1 MQLIPPYLLAFLV
14 VCIILPSLFAISLR
28 IALYRAIAKRTQV
41 IFRLLT
47 NRPPGRIPE
56 ILEELEFRYK
66 DASVKL
72 ETVNTPALIYQVY
85 SRQKIGGFRWE
96 QIEQFGRNLPNLLI
110 AFGLLGTFWGIT
122 FNLSELNQTLNS
134 SNANQI
140 STLLPQI
147 QKQLQGMGIA
157 FFSSLIAIFFSAL
170 LTISNWVFNLNLVKN
185 QLLTSL
191 EDYLDNIYQPT
202 IPGHTPIDKAVDR
215 LVSEFSDFLYRFGDT
230 VRDAVESSLGEKI
243 QEIIELNDRASNLA
257 LQVYTNFQSSASTIS
272 KSSNEMQYSIATF
285 ENAIASLNRTV
296 NTFEQSFQRWQR
308 TNIPDKLLEATTN
321 ISINQEKYTQA
332 MRNVSLSLTESA
344 NFPQTIETIES
355 QLAVTNQM
363 LHHLLESLSN
373 EPAIDKNAPSELPEL
388 EDLFDID
395 E

>member
-14 VCIILPSLFAISLR
+14 VCIILPSLFALSLR
-28 IALYRAIAKRTQV
+28 IALYRAIAKKTQV

-47 NRPPGRIPE
+47 GRPPGRIPE

-66 DASVKL
+66 DASIKL

-85 SRQKIGGFRWE
+85 SRQKIGWLRWE

-170 LTISNWVFNLNLVKN
+170 LTICNWIFNLNLVKN

-243 QEIIELNDRASNLA
+243 QEVIELNDRASNLA
-257 LQVYTNFQSSASTIS
+257 LQVYTNFQSSASTIA

-308 TNIPDKLLEATTN
+308 TSIPDKLLEATTN
-321 ISINQEKYTQA
+321 ISINQEKYTEA
-332 MRNVSLSLTESA
+332 MRNVSLSLRESA

-363 LHHLLESLSN
+363 LHRLVESFSN
-373 EPAIDKNAPSELPEL
+373 ELAIDKNPPAELPEL
-388 EDLFDID
+388 HDLFDID